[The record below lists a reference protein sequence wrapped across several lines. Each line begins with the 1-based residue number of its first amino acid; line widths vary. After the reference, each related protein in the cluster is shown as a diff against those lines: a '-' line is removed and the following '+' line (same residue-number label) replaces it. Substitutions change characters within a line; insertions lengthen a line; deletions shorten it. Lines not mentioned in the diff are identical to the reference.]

1 MKTAA
6 PGYAVLVIAVTMS
19 TMAGLA
25 DRALAGHP
33 LWQNQFA
40 VAYAEAPS
48 EKLNLKSLELR
59 LRKTDSVGLFT
70 KLALKAEFDG
80 LLEDFSLHHL
90 GRSDDSIEAL
100 MARFARLMGRT
111 LKLVRKGDPVLFRTL
126 ASSRDALRTVFSDP
140 AKFAAAMGQ
149 AKPRLARR
157 RDR

>member
-6 PGYAVLVIAVTMS
+6 QGYAVLVIAVTIS

-48 EKLNLKSLELR
+48 EELNLKSLKLR

-70 KLALKAEFDG
+70 KLALKAELDR
-80 LLEDFSLHHL
+80 LLEDFNLHHL
-90 GRSDDSIEAL
+90 GRSDHGLEAL
-100 MARFARLMGRT
+100 MARFERLMGRT
-111 LKLVRKGDPVLFRTL
+111 LKLVRKGDPVLYRTL

-140 AKFAAAMGQ
+140 TKFAAAMGP
-149 AKPRLARR
+149 AKPRPARR
-157 RDR
+157 QDR

>member
-6 PGYAVLVIAVTMS
+6 HGYAVLVVAVMVS

-48 EKLNLKSLELR
+48 EELNLESLELR

-70 KLALKAEFDG
+70 KLALKAELDR

-90 GRSDDSIEAL
+90 GRSGYGIEAL
-100 MARFARLMGRT
+100 MARFERLMGRT
-111 LKLVRKGDPVLFRTL
+111 LKLVREGDPVLFRTL
-126 ASSRDALRTVFSDP
+126 ASSREALRTVFSDS
-140 AKFAAAMGQ
+140 AKFAAAMGP

-157 RDR
+157 QDR